1 MAVFD
6 ATHLQKVL
14 NKYALTC
21 KWTFIDA
28 SAIVWVPYM
37 DGRNFVFVTCFN
49 ENKRVRVFVCLT
61 YLEVITEHVI
71 HLLV

>member
-1 MAVFD
+1 
-6 ATHLQKVL
+6 
-14 NKYALTC
+14 
-21 KWTFIDA
+21 
-28 SAIVWVPYM
+28 M

-61 YLEVITEHVI
+61 CLEVITEQVI